1 MGLTPE
7 GLLLQRVLDLDFLL
21 QQPGAAIT
29 LDDILVSELAGLR
42 LLESG
47 RDLYQKE
54 NDQKGGANAG

>member
-21 QQPGAAIT
+21 QQPGAAVS
-29 LDDILVSELAGLR
+29 LDDILLTEFAALR
-42 LLESG
+42 VLDSG

-54 NDQKGGANAG
+54 NDKGGASAGR